1 MHLERVRARQI
12 AGLIAAI
19 GVAVVAVNGS
29 AALRGQEK
37 VQPDVAVID
46 YDMTKVAVP
55 PPISAD
61 AFAGKKL
68 FVQRCALC
76 HDLLG
81 QPALTTVG
89 PWVDAQTVE
98 TRGEAA
104 VRQTILNGSRR
115 MPGWR
120 YTLAAAQIDQLIAYL
135 RTVEPGQQ
143 PRPPGQVVV
152 PLD

>member
-1 MHLERVRARQI
+1 MHLGRVHARQI
-12 AGLIAAI
+12 AVLIAAI
-19 GVAVVAVNGS
+19 GVAVVVVNGS
-29 AALRGQEK
+29 ATLRGQEK

-55 PPISAD
+55 PSISAE

-81 QPALTTVG
+81 QPALTTFG

-98 TRGEAA
+98 TRGEAS
-104 VRQTILNGSRR
+104 VRQTILNGTRR

-120 YTLAAAQIDQLIAYL
+120 YTLAPTQIDQLIAYL
-135 RTVEPGQQ
+135 RTVEPGQK
-143 PRPPGQVVV
+143 PMPPGQVVV

>member
-1 MHLERVRARQI
+1 MHLGRVRARQI
-12 AGLIAAI
+12 AVLIAAI
-19 GVAVVAVNGS
+19 GVAVVAVHGS
-29 AALRGQEK
+29 ATLRGQEK

-46 YDMTKVAVP
+46 YDMAKVAVP
-55 PPISAD
+55 PPISAE

-104 VRQTILNGSRR
+104 VRHTILNGTRR

-120 YTLAAAQIDQLIAYL
+120 YTLVSTQIDQLIAYL
-135 RTVEPGQQ
+135 RTVEPGQK

>member
-1 MHLERVRARQI
+1 MHLGRVRARQM
-12 AGLIAAI
+12 AVLIAAI
-19 GVAVVAVNGS
+19 GVAVVAANGS
-29 AALRGQEK
+29 ATLRGQEK

-46 YDMTKVAVP
+46 YDMAKVAVP
-55 PPISAD
+55 PPISAE

-104 VRQTILNGSRR
+104 VRQTILNGTRR

-120 YTLAAAQIDQLIAYL
+120 YTLAPTQIDQLIAYL
-135 RTVEPGQQ
+135 RTVEPGQK
-143 PRPPGQVVV
+143 PMPPGQVVV

>member
-1 MHLERVRARQI
+1 MHLGRVRARQM
-12 AGLIAAI
+12 AGLIAAM
-19 GVAVVAVNGS
+19 GVAVVAMNS
-29 AALRGQEK
+29 AATLRGQEK

-81 QPALTTVG
+81 QPAVTTVG
-89 PWVDAQTVE
+89 PWVDARTVE
-98 TRGEAA
+98 ARGEAA

-120 YTLAAAQIDQLIAYL
+120 YTLAPTQIDQLIAYL
-135 RTVEPGQQ
+135 KTVEPGQK
-143 PRPPGQVVV
+143 PSPPGQVVV